1 MSCDINVENAKVN
14 SAQSAL
20 QAAQASYMQC
30 LPVAQRPAAALNS
43 VASQDAIYRQEAEQ
57 LAFMTNFLSKQKS
70 ITSNTGG
77 NLTTLTDLANDTSVQ
92 LNKEIDDIK
101 AVIRKEKRIFI
112 DSDAQRSP
120 AVGGLYFTLVP
131 DNQIL
136 IAFMTCMCAFLL
148 VISLLIL
155 FNMIPIMYF
164 EGLTY
169 INRIVTI
176 AGLWAFALIGTYIGL
191 YSFT

>member
-1 MSCDINVENAKVN
+1 MGCDVENAKVN

-20 QAAQASYMQC
+20 QAAQISYMQC

-43 VASQDAIYRQEAEQ
+43 VADQDAIYSQEADQ
-57 LAFMTNFLSKQKS
+57 LAFMTNFLAQQKS
-70 ITSNTGG
+70 ITSNTNG
-77 NLTTLTDLANDTSVQ
+77 NLNTLTDLAKGTSDE
-92 LNKEIDDIK
+92 LNKEIDRIK
-101 AVIRKEKRIFI
+101 AEISKEKRIFT
-112 DSDAQRSP
+112 DSDLQRSP

-136 IAFMTCMCAFLL
+136 IAFMTCMGAFFLF
-148 VISLLIL
+148 VSLLIM

-169 INRIVTI
+169 PNRLMIV
-176 AGLWAFALIGTYIGL
+176 AGMWVLAIISTYIGL
-191 YSFT
+191 YTFT